1 MIERSLEKLRHLS
14 DMDDIPSILTQLRWV
29 DLGLAEWAEEL
40 IGAGA
45 NVGEIAGLLERALR
59 EIQNYAPNAS

>member
-1 MIERSLEKLRHLS
+1 
-14 DMDDIPSILTQLRWV
+14 MDDIPSILTQLRWV